1 MQVIGFING
10 FLLLDSFPLLCVLL
24 EGFGELLLGVKQ
36 IGSGEF
42 FRVEQMI
49 LSVRCISLIERLTL
63 LPKGCERGEFFIGK
77 LKRKSREVKVFSIS
91 FVTH

>member
-10 FLLLDSFPLLCVLL
+10 YLLLDNLPLLCVLL
-24 EGFGELLLGVKQ
+24 EGFGYLLLGVKQ

-42 FRVEQMI
+42 FGVKQMI
-49 LSVRCISLIERLTL
+49 LSVGRIPLIERLTL

-77 LKRKSREVKVFSIS
+77 LKRESREVEFFSIS
-91 FVTH
+91 FITH